1 MARAFVLRPGDGR
14 SVDLGGLRMSA
25 LALAV
30 IVLVGCTAPAAT
42 PSGTASA
49 AAPSASSVPIVT
61 ATPAVQTVEPTAT
74 TLVRTPEPIPTGS
87 PQALPPAIRVVSQ
100 AFSIATAA
108 PLIEVVGPYR
118 TTTETDL
125 RRWVPTFLEALD
137 QYRSDPVANQG
148 LFESLYAPGPYA
160 ELIRQPLRAGVP
172 FDQKRKFELGQLTI
186 LHMYAKPWGRVAYI
200 DATLTYTDRI
210 TAADGKTS
218 SVQRAQ
224 QARFVNQGHGMY
236 KVIDGYDPA
245 LARWVDGEQPRW
257 SALALEAEAPTQMG
271 WFFQR
276 ESYVRGEQY
285 PHAAPPGGR
294 FLITAFDNA
303 WNDSLDRLDASYA
316 KKEFT
321 TRRFDDLTVR
331 ISRFE
336 PATFLGDGIVT
347 VVVNGQLVT
356 AASSGPERSTSVTR
370 TLRFYRITRD
380 GLFANWQ
387 VVDEQGANGAWLSG
401 GNLELAEIDQDRG

>member
-1 MARAFVLRPGDGR
+1 VGRAIVLRPGEGR
-14 SVDLGGLRMSA
+14 SDLGGLRLSA
-25 LALAV
+25 LALAA
-30 IVLVGCTAPAAT
+30 IVLAGCTAPAAT
-42 PSGTASA
+42 PSGAAS
-49 AAPSASSVPIVT
+49 PSASSAPSAT

-87 PQALPPAIRVVSQ
+87 PQALPPTIRVVSQ
-100 AFSIATAA
+100 AFTIATAA

-118 TTTETDL
+118 TTTESDL
-125 RRWVPTFLEALD
+125 RRWVPTFLESLD
-137 QYRSDPVANQG
+137 EYRSDPVAHQWN
-148 LFESLYAPGPYA
+148 FDSLYAAGPYA
-160 ELIRQPLRAGVP
+160 ELIRQPLRAGV
-172 FDQKRKFELGQLTI
+172 QVGETRKFELGQLTI
-186 LHMYAKPWGRVAYI
+186 QHMYAKPWGRVAYI
-200 DATLTYTDRI
+200 DATLTFTDRI

-218 SVQRAQ
+218 SAQLVQQ
-224 QARFVNQGHGMY
+224 VRFVNQGHGMY

-245 LARWVDGEQPRW
+245 LARWVDGELPRW
-257 SALALEAEAPTQMG
+257 SALALEAEASVQMG
-271 WFFQR
+271 WLFQR
-276 ESYVRGEQY
+276 ESYVPGEQY
-285 PHAAPPGGR
+285 PHATPPGGR

-303 WNDSLDRLDASYA
+303 WNGSLDKLDASYA

-321 TRRFDDLTVR
+321 TRRFEDLTVR

-336 PATFLGDGIVT
+336 PATFLGDGVVT
-347 VVVNGQLVT
+347 VVVNGRLVT

-380 GLFANWQ
+380 GLGASWQ

>member
-1 MARAFVLRPGDGR
+1 
-14 SVDLGGLRMSA
+14 MSA
-25 LALAV
+25 FALAV
-30 IVLVGCTAPAAT
+30 VLLVGCTSPAAT
-42 PSGTASA
+42 PSGTASPPPT
-49 AAPSASSVPIVT
+49 APSVTPTPVVP
-61 ATPAVQTVEPTAT
+61 TVEPTAT

-87 PQALPPAIRVVSQ
+87 PQASPPPIRVVSQ
-100 AFSIATAA
+100 ALTVAMAA

-118 TTTETDL
+118 TTTEADL
-125 RRWVPTFLEALD
+125 RRWVPTFLEGLD
-137 QYRSDPVANQG
+137 QYRSDPVTTSQQG

-186 LHMYAKPWGRVAYI
+186 QHMYAKPWGRVAYI
-200 DATLTYTDRI
+200 DATLSYTDRI

-218 SVQRAQ
+218 SVPLVQ

-257 SALALEAEAPTQMG
+257 SALALEAEAPNQMT

-276 ESYVRGEQY
+276 ESYVPDEQY

-294 FLITAFDNA
+294 FLITAFDTA
-303 WNDSLDRLDASYA
+303 WNESLGRLDASYA

-321 TRRFDDLTVR
+321 TRRYDDLTVR

-347 VVVNGQLVT
+347 VVVNATLVT
-356 AASSGPERSTSVTR
+356 TAASGPERSTPVTR

>member
-1 MARAFVLRPGDGR
+1 MFAV
-14 SVDLGGLRMSA
+14 
-25 LALAV
+25 ALAV
-30 IVLVGCTAPAAT
+30 VVLGGCTAPAAT
-42 PSGTASA
+42 PSASA
-49 AAPSASSVPIVT
+49 SPAASSAPSVT

-87 PQALPPAIRVVSQ
+87 PSALPPTIRVVSQ

-125 RRWVPTFLEALD
+125 RRWIPTFLEALD
-137 QYRSDPVANQG
+137 EYRSDPVAHQWN
-148 LFESLYAPGPYA
+148 FDSLYAPGPYA

-172 FDQKRKFELGQLTI
+172 FDQKRKFEFGQLTI
-186 LHMYAKPWGRVAYI
+186 QHMYAKPWGRVAYI
-200 DATLTYTDRI
+200 DATLTFTDRT

-218 SVQRAQ
+218 SVQLVQ

-257 SALALEAEAPTQMG
+257 SALALEAEAPNQMG

-276 ESYVRGEQY
+276 ESYVPAEQY

-294 FLITAFDNA
+294 FLITAFDDA
-303 WNDSLDRLDASYA
+303 WNGSLSKLDASYA

-321 TRRFDDLTVR
+321 TRRYEDLAVH

-336 PATFLGDGIVT
+336 PATFLGDGVVT
-347 VVVNGQLVT
+347 VVVNGRLVT

>member
-1 MARAFVLRPGDGR
+1 
-14 SVDLGGLRMSA
+14 
-25 LALAV
+25 
-30 IVLVGCTAPAAT
+30 
-42 PSGTASA
+42 
-49 AAPSASSVPIVT
+49 
-61 ATPAVQTVEPTAT
+61 
-74 TLVRTPEPIPTGS
+74 
-87 PQALPPAIRVVSQ
+87 
-100 AFSIATAA
+100 
-108 PLIEVVGPYR
+108 
-118 TTTETDL
+118 
-125 RRWVPTFLEALD
+125 
-137 QYRSDPVANQG
+137 
-148 LFESLYAPGPYA
+148 
-160 ELIRQPLRAGVP
+160 
-172 FDQKRKFELGQLTI
+172 
-186 LHMYAKPWGRVAYI
+186 MYAKPWGRVAYI
-200 DATLTYTDRI
+200 DATLTFTDRT

-218 SVQRAQ
+218 SVQLVQ

-276 ESYVRGEQY
+276 ESYVPAEQY

-294 FLITAFDNA
+294 FLITAFDDA
-303 WNDSLDRLDASYA
+303 WNDSLSKLDASYA

-321 TRRFDDLTVR
+321 TRRYEDLAVH

-347 VVVNGQLVT
+347 VVVNGRLVT

>member
-1 MARAFVLRPGDGR
+1 MRRWSGLVFALVVLG
-14 SVDLGGLRMSA
+14 
-25 LALAV
+25 
-30 IVLVGCTAPAAT
+30 GCTAPAAT
-42 PSGTASA
+42 PSGTASS
-49 AAPSASSVPIVT
+49 SASAVIET
-61 ATPAVQTVEPTAT
+61 ATPTAVPTVEPTAT

-87 PQALPPAIRVVSQ
+87 LQAMPPPIRVVSQ
-100 AFSIATAA
+100 PFTVVTAA

-118 TTTETDL
+118 TTTEADL
-125 RRWVPTFLEALD
+125 RRWVPTFLEGLD
-137 QYRSDPVANQG
+137 QYRIDPIPSNQG
-148 LFESLYAPGPYA
+148 LFESLYVPGPYA
-160 ELIRQPLRAGVP
+160 ELIRQSLRAGV
-172 FDQKRKFELGQLTI
+172 QLGEKRKFELGQLTI
-186 LHMYAKPWGRVAYI
+186 EHMYAKPWGRVAYI

-210 TAADGKTS
+210 TAADGTTS
-218 SVQRAQ
+218 SVPLVQH
-224 QARFVNQGHGMY
+224 ARFVNQGHGMY

-257 SALALEAEAPTQMG
+257 SALALEAEAPNQMG

-276 ESYVRGEQY
+276 ESYVPGEQY
-285 PHAAPPGGR
+285 PHAGAPGSYW
-294 FLITAFDNA
+294 LVTAFDAA
-303 WNDSLDRLDASYA
+303 WNDSLDKLDASYA

-321 TRRFDDLTVR
+321 TRRYEDLTVR
-331 ISRFE
+331 IARFE

-347 VVVNGQLVT
+347 VVVNGRLVT
-356 AASSGPERSTSVTR
+356 AASSGPERSTPVAR

>member
-1 MARAFVLRPGDGR
+1 MIAGMRRLFA
-14 SVDLGGLRMSA
+14 LG
-25 LALAV
+25 LAV
-30 IVLVGCTAPAAT
+30 VLIGACTAPAAT
-42 PSGTASA
+42 PGGPASPTASS
-49 AAPSASSVPIVT
+49 APSVT
-61 ATPAVQTVEPTAT
+61 TTPTVAPTTEPTAT

-87 PQALPPAIRVVSQ
+87 PQAAAPSIRVVPQS
-100 AFSIATAA
+100 FPVVTAA
-108 PLIEVVGPYR
+108 PLIEVVGPFR
-118 TTTETDL
+118 ATAETEL
-125 RRWVPTFLEALD
+125 RSWLPSFVQGLD
-137 QYRSDPVANQG
+137 QYRTGLNESSNRA

-160 ELIRQPLRAGVP
+160 ELIRQSLRVGVSASP
-172 FDQKRKFELGQLTI
+172 GEQRKFEVGQLTI
-186 LHMYAKPWGRVAYI
+186 QHMYAKPWGRVAYI

-218 SVQRAQ
+218 SIQHTQ

-236 KVIDGYDPA
+236 KVIDGYDPM
-245 LARWVDGEQPRW
+245 LGRWIDGEQPRW
-257 SALALEAEAPTQMG
+257 SALALEAEAPTQMS

-276 ESYVRGEQY
+276 ESYVPDEQY

-294 FLITAFDNA
+294 FLITAFDDA
-303 WNDSLDRLDASYA
+303 WNDSLNKLDASYA

-331 ISRFE
+331 VSRFE

-347 VVVNGQLVT
+347 MVVSARVVT
-356 AASSGPERSTSVTR
+356 AAASGPERSTAVTR

-380 GLFANWQ
+380 GLTANWQ